1 MNWLSDYDPKMVP
14 EVLAAIDARPSR
26 AHLVVLSDFDGTL
39 ASFDVD
45 PSAPRLSEQTRV
57 ALATLASRDDVTVG
71 LVSGRRV
78 DDLAGRTQLPRQ
90 VYLAGLH
97 GLEIRHGEHAWHHPD
112 LVDSHELADRV
123 AETINAAVG
132 SVPGVKLEHKG
143 VSLTVHVR
151 AVEPARRTEVLRAAI
166 DVARPWLDSDELK
179 VLDASEAIE
188 LLPNIAWNKGDAVRW
203 IVDDVEA
210 HARRKPWC
218 IFFGDD
224 VTDEDA
230 FRAVR
235 EGLTVVVGQRPSLA
249 RLRLNSPADVA
260 AVLLGVTSSNG
271 HGKEYRR

>member
-1 MNWLSDYDPKMVP
+1 
-14 EVLAAIDARPSR
+14 
-26 AHLVVLSDFDGTL
+26 VVLSDFDGTL

-45 PSAPRLSEQTRV
+45 PSAPRLSDETRL
-57 ALATLASRDDVTVG
+57 ALATLASRADMTIG

-78 DDLAGRTQLPRQ
+78 DDLARRTRLPDH

-97 GLEIRHGEHAWHHPD
+97 GLEIRHGDHAWHHPD

-123 AETINAAVG
+123 AGTINAAVG

-151 AVEPARRTEVLRAAI
+151 AVEAARRSDVLRTAI

-210 HARRKPWC
+210 HGRRKTWC

-235 EGLTVVVGQRPSLA
+235 DGLTVVVGQRPSLA